1 MCVFLGLH
9 LINFVTD
16 ESADYIWVSHILETV
31 KSVHHNIHQN
41 ILDPN

>member
-31 KSVHHNIHQN
+31 KSVHHNI
-41 ILDPN
+41 LEPTVA